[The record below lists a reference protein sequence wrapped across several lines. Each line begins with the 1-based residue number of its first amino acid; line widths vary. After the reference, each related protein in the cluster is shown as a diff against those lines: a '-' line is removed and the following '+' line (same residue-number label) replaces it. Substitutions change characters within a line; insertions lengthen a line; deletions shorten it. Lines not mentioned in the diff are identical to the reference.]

1 LSVGW
6 LSGHGLA
13 VRWLDGRW
21 LSMGWLSGRGDR
33 GPVGHVDRGQLVSHL
48 DDEGRGH
55 GHRGHG
61 QARPD
66 NVADHGDYQSF
77 PLISSNSPHQSS

>member
-1 LSVGW
+1 MGW
-6 LSGHGLA
+6 LSMG
-13 VRWLDGRW
+13 WLSMGW

-33 GPVGHVDRGQLVSHL
+33 GPVGHVDRGELVPHL

-66 NVADHGDYQSF
+66 NVADHAGT
-77 PLISSNSPHQSS
+77 PASSWAGNGAIGTSAGLVVHW